1 MLALLQKEIKAFLS
15 SLIGYIVVVVFLL
28 LIGLIMWVFP
38 TDMNVLNQGY
48 ATLET
53 LFNIAPW
60 VFMFLIPAIT
70 MRSFSE
76 EKRTGTIELLLTKPL
91 TDLRIIL
98 SKYLAGVVLVLFSI
112 LPTLFYFATIYY
124 MGSPVGNVDVGGTWG
139 SYIGLLLLG
148 GGFVS
153 IGIFAS
159 SLASNQVVAFI
170 VAVFFCFL
178 TYIGFDALASLDLLG
193 PVDYLIL
200 KLGINEHYISI
211 SRGVLDTRD
220 LLYFVSLSAFFILLT
235 KLVLE
240 SRKW

>member
-15 SLIGYIVVVVFLL
+15 SLIGYIVVIVFLL

-48 ATLET
+48 ASLDT

-91 TDLRIIL
+91 TDLQIIL
-98 SKYLAGVVLVLFSI
+98 SKYFAGLLLVLFSI

-124 MGSPVGNVDVGGTWG
+124 LGSPVGNVDVGGTWG

-153 IGIFAS
+153 IGVFAS

-170 VAVFFCFL
+170 IAVFLCFL
-178 TYIGFDALASLDLLG
+178 TYIGFEALASLDAMG
-193 PVDYLIL
+193 TMDYLIT
-200 KLGINEHYISI
+200 KLGINEHYTSI

-220 LLYFVSLSAFFILLT
+220 LLYFISLSAIFILLT

>member
-15 SLIGYIVVVVFLL
+15 SLIGYIVIVVFLL

-48 ATLET
+48 ASLET

-91 TDLRIIL
+91 SDLQIIL
-98 SKYLAGVVLVLFSI
+98 AKYFAGLILVLFSI
-112 LPTLFYFATIYY
+112 LPTLFYFASIYY
-124 MGSPVGNVDVGGTWG
+124 LGSPVGNVDVGGTWG

-153 IGIFAS
+153 IGIFSS
-159 SLASNQVVAFI
+159 SLATNQVVAFI
-170 VAVFFCFL
+170 VAVFLCFIC
-178 TYIGFDALASLDLLG
+178 YIGFDALASLDALG
-193 PVDYLIL
+193 AIDYLVI

-220 LLYFVSLSAFFILLT
+220 LLYFVSLSAFFVILT